1 MKYLLD
7 TCVITDF
14 IKNQKETVRRIKE
27 LKPNELCISVI
38 TEFEIKYGIER
49 VIGTKQGR
57 YIAEASNSII
67 SVMEVLEFS
76 REIAELAAKVR
87 AKLSNLGTPIGAYD
101 LLIAA
106 TAKYYDL
113 TVVTSNIREF
123 ERVEDLKIENFRK

>member
-14 IKNQKETVRRIKE
+14 IKNQKETVIRIKE

-67 SVMEVLEFS
+67 SVMEVLEFN

-87 AKLSNLGTPIGAYD
+87 AKLSNRRI
-101 LLIAA
+101 
-106 TAKYYDL
+106 
-113 TVVTSNIREF
+113 
-123 ERVEDLKIENFRK
+123 

>member
-7 TCVITDF
+7 TCAITDF
-14 IKNQKETVRRIKE
+14 IKNQKETVIRIKE

-49 VIGTKQGR
+49 VIGTKQGK
-57 YIAEASNSII
+57 YIAEASNSLI
-67 SVMEVLEFS
+67 SVMKVLEFN
-76 REIAELAAKVR
+76 RDIADLAAKVR
-87 AKLSNLGTPIGAYD
+87 AKLSNLGTPIGSYD

-106 TAKYYDL
+106 TARYYDL
-113 TVVTSNIREF
+113 TMVTSNIREF

>member
-14 IKNQKETVRRIKE
+14 IKNQKETVIRIKE

-57 YIAEASNSII
+57 YIA
-67 SVMEVLEFS
+67 
-76 REIAELAAKVR
+76 
-87 AKLSNLGTPIGAYD
+87 
-101 LLIAA
+101 
-106 TAKYYDL
+106 
-113 TVVTSNIREF
+113 
-123 ERVEDLKIENFRK
+123 